1 MTVAPVVDPDSGLPV
16 GPEVDTVPARRP
28 DRATVLEGRH
38 VRLVPIDPAAHAAA
52 LFAGSHGPGHEAL
65 WLYLSPPPFPD
76 EAAFR
81 GYLEKAA
88 ASEDPFMLAI
98 LDRASGEAIG
108 HATYMRIEPSHRVI
122 EVGNILY
129 TPALQRSP
137 AATEAMVLMAR
148 HAFEVLG
155 YRRYEWKCNALNAPS
170 RRAALRLGFRF
181 EGLFRSHMIV
191 KGRSRDTAW
200 FSILD
205 REWPARRRSF
215 ALWLDPANFDE
226 AGRQRLSLS
235 ELNATGI
242 PGFGLRRAG
251 PEDGPAFD
259 ALQRAAYAWNRREL
273 GVEPVPLLT
282 PADEVLARYETW
294 LDEEAG
300 HLVGALALEPHPDHL
315 VIWSVSADP
324 SRQNAGIGRRLL
336 AAAEARARALGLST
350 LRLFTG
356 ARLKKNIDWYL
367 RRGYAVDRIE
377 DLPDRSLVHMAKTI
391 ATEGG
396 RPAWR
401 DV

>member
-1 MTVAPVVDPDSGLPV
+1 MTSAFVTDPASGLPV
-16 GPEVDTVPARRP
+16 GPEVDTAPARRP
-28 DRATVLEGRH
+28 DRTTVLEGRH
-38 VRLVPIDPAAHAAA
+38 VRLVPIDSDAHAAA
-52 LFAGSHGPGHEAL
+52 LFAGSHGSGHESL
-65 WLYLSPPPFPD
+65 WVYLFPPPFPD

-81 GYLEKAA
+81 GYIDKAA

-108 HATYMRIEPSHRVI
+108 HATYMRIEPAHRVI

-137 AATEAMVLMAR
+137 AATEAMYLMAR

-170 RRAALRLGFRF
+170 RRAALRLGFSF
-181 EGLFRSHMIV
+181 EGLFRRHMIV
-191 KGRSRDTAW
+191 KGRNRDTAW
-200 FSILD
+200 FSIIGE
-205 REWPARRRSF
+205 EWPARRRTF
-215 ALWLDPANFDE
+215 ELWLDPANFDE

-235 ELNATGI
+235 DLNATEI
-242 PGFGLRRAG
+242 PGFALRRAG

-259 ALQRAAYAWNRREL
+259 TLQQRAYAWNRREL

-282 PADEVLARYETW
+282 PIEDVLARYETW
-294 LDEEAG
+294 LDEEEG
-300 HLVGALALEPHPDHL
+300 QLVAALALEPHPDHL

-324 SRQNAGIGRRLL
+324 SRQNTGIGRRLL

-356 ARLKKNIDWYL
+356 APLKKNIDWYL
-367 RRGYAVDRIE
+367 RRGYAVDRTE
-377 DLPDRSLVHMAKTI
+377 DLPDRSLVHMVKNI
-391 ATEGG
+391 EL
-396 RPAWR
+396 
-401 DV
+401 